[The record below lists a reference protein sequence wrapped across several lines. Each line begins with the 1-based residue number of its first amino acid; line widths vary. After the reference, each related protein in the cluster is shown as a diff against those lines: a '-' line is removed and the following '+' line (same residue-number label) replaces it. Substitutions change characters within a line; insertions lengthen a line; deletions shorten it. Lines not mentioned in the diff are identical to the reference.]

1 MEEMTTFWVNERNTA
16 EDWNEVS
23 RSLCKS
29 GMQKEKSFRS
39 SKSTE
44 SKKRI
49 QSDEQVRLY
58 RNKKDVLFCGLRDF
72 NENFMSHLTDHYH

>member
-44 SKKRI
+44 FVFSPEEDYVKEKDSKRRTSSAI
-49 QSDEQVRLY
+49 
-58 RNKKDVLFCGLRDF
+58 
-72 NENFMSHLTDHYH
+72 